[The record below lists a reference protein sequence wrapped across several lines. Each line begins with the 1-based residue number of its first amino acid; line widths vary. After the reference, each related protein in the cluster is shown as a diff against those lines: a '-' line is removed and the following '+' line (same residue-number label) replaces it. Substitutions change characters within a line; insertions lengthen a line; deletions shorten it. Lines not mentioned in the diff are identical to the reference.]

1 MEKIGLKRIFYKY
14 LRYITHAGGKLDKNL
29 SLKIAQLSLEKK
41 TKFFSMY
48 GQTEASPRISFLD
61 PKYSIKKNGSIGK
74 AIPNTKMWIERKK
87 TVISKPYVNGDIMF
101 SGKNIMMGYAKNYLD
116 LSKDTKTL
124 KKLKTGDIG
133 FFDKDGFFFIT
144 GRTKRFAKIY
154 GNRVDLDEIESKM
167 KLLKLDIVCIGKFN
181 KINIFYNNKKLIKK
195 IKKNLFFLIKQNLD
209 HFNFIYLKKFPRTSS
224 RKINYNI
231 LNKLN
236 D

>member
-1 MEKIGLKRIFYKY
+1 
-14 LRYITHAGGKLDKNL
+14 
-29 SLKIAQLSLEKK
+29 
-41 TKFFSMY
+41 
-48 GQTEASPRISFLD
+48 
-61 PKYSIKKNGSIGK
+61 
-74 AIPNTKMWIERKK
+74 MWIERKK

-154 GNRVDLDEIESKM
+154 GNRVDLDEMRSKM

-195 IKKNLFFLIKQNLD
+195 LKKNLFF
-209 HFNFIYLKKFPRTSS
+209 FN
-224 RKINYNI
+224 
-231 LNKLN
+231 
-236 D
+236 